1 MRRVTVIALGALG
14 LAMRATAPAAQPATA
29 PTAQISREDIEWLDI
44 CCRTRTIISCHAC
57 S

>member
-1 MRRVTVIALGALG
+1 MTVIALGALG
-14 LAMRATAPAAQPATA
+14 LAMRATAPAAEPDTA
-29 PTAQISREDIEWLDI
+29 PTAHVSREDIEWLDV